1 MSRASSP
8 DTHWD
13 HLETWLG
20 VMTNLFLPDMAGD
33 LQHLSREQLDEDLNR
48 LMTHDPMQSYSHKEW
63 AKLIGGLAHNLIAQA
78 RLNERSNALLEQE
91 IAALKLQ
98 AEEARR
104 NQAQTQHHLD
114 QLLHE
119 TPGQRGTAE
128 ESDPELQEEVERLQK
143 ALEELHL
150 ETGRRERMEKQF
162 REELTGKLQH
172 GEALLARAEI
182 ELKERDAKARACENH
197 LKQARSEITALRQQR
212 DYLKD
217 EVDTVHRELKHS
229 YKLQSELGGDSHPAC
244 ETQESAARLIAN
256 LTADT
261 TTEEPLPRFES
272 KGQQSQKDANALK
285 NDADCQKLL
294 QVLNKFKVTFA
305 KDLLDC
311 DRTKLHQVHSATHP
325 NAPPTF
331 VRQYKTSGTT
341 AAPSHRRLHGI
352 NHMLRVKLNM
362 LKYAPD
368 DLTTPKL
375 VMSQGQKGGEL
386 IYAHDT
392 SCAKHHGTRTTD
404 ETLKQVA
411 HWPSMQQDV
420 AEYVRGCQV
429 CCQVQTANA
438 NHRAPLQHRG
448 VTFPWSVNQKDWTV
462 QFPLMLMANTDT
474 MQEPTRVSPTELVTA
489 WQVTLPLHLYQPGDS
504 SLITAY
510 STHQHLNK
518 LRLQLREQLATQSQ
532 TLQTIC
538 KYWKGIVVV
547 PCTHSFLLI
556 QTVNSMKQLFTVFQ
570 NDFAQN
576 QLVMA
581 LMTDLLREVSFS
593 MDRVAM
599 NRIPQYPMQ
608 TVLDF
613 ATGRP
618 TRTVPAHLANSLGA
632 AILLHVDPKQNEVA
646 VLLNLPSGEPDN
658 ISRPKDKFNVRWWQ
672 CNTHAKKHTSDVIA
686 YHNSNP
692 RLCLAPHFCRCSVTK
707 DFQYFCPNQLFLKN
721 HTEGMG
727 WLLLMIS
734 DTRCPAEAKPRTQV
748 IGTQAKI
755 VGDRLLVHTPT
766 HAATLTYN
774 QYNTTTRVSLPNP
787 STWIQVPLGPI
798 LHLNR
803 LVAYCLS
810 SEEYQSKLEIPSS
823 SRNHHHTLDPGLEL
837 RIDKGGSQLS
847 DSTPID
853 AALHA
858 LSRLPVLTS
867 SPIAQAWTAANTALC
882 LSMAIGYALTLGLA
896 FILFKKMKGMRE
908 SMDKCLLALPRGFKR
923 KPRRGGPKT
932 ENVPNLIE
940 MDSPSEDPKAED
952 Q

>member
-1 MSRASSP
+1 MTCENQCKQAQK
-8 DTHWD
+8 
-13 HLETWLG
+13 G
-20 VMTNLFLPDMAGD
+20 VMAP
-33 LQHLSREQLDEDLNR
+33 
-48 LMTHDPMQSYSHKEW
+48 K
-63 AKLIGGLAHNLIAQA
+63 
-78 RLNERSNALLEQE
+78 
-91 IAALKLQ
+91 
-98 AEEARR
+98 
-104 NQAQTQHHLD
+104 
-114 QLLHE
+114 
-119 TPGQRGTAE
+119 
-128 ESDPELQEEVERLQK
+128 
-143 ALEELHL
+143 
-150 ETGRRERMEKQF
+150 
-162 REELTGKLQH
+162 
-172 GEALLARAEI
+172 
-182 ELKERDAKARACENH
+182 
-197 LKQARSEITALRQQR
+197 QQR
-212 DYLKD
+212 DYVNELDTGYRVLK
-217 EVDTVHRELKHS
+217 S
-229 YKLQSELGGDSHPAC
+229 GLGG
-244 ETQESAARLIAN
+244 ETHITEFPLTSQEALIPKGV
-256 LTADT
+256 
-261 TTEEPLPRFES
+261 ESPLPKTS
-272 KGQQSQKDANALK
+272 SGQEPSPAAVKSNCQELRQAFTQKLSDPASDQRLPAAMNFKRGRLK
-285 NDADCQKLL
+285 NPYTCYSRIQRVYYGAHL
-294 QVLNKFKVTFA
+294 
-305 KDLLDC
+305 
-311 DRTKLHQVHSATHP
+311 P
-325 NAPPTF
+325 NLPITA
-331 VRQYKTSGTT
+331 SGLTT
-341 AAPSHRRLHGI
+341 APNHKRLHGI
-352 NHMLRVKLNM
+352 NHMLRVGLNI
-362 LKYAPD
+362 LKHVPD

-375 VMSQGQKGGEL
+375 VMSQGQKGGKL

-392 SCAKHHGTRTTD
+392 PCAKHHGTRTTD

-411 HWPSMQQDV
+411 HLPSMQQDV

-438 NHRAPLQHRG
+438 NHRSPLQHRG
-448 VTFPWSVNQKDWTV
+448 VTFPWSVNQIDWTV
-462 QFPLMLMANTDT
+462 ELPLMLMAITDT
-474 MQEPTRVSPTELVTA
+474 MQGPTWGSPTEPMTA

-518 LRLQLREQLATQSQ
+518 LHLQLREQLATQSQ

-538 KYWKGIVVV
+538 KYWK
-547 PCTHSFLLI
+547 
-556 QTVNSMKQLFTVFQ
+556 VFQ
-570 NDFAQN
+570 NDFARN

-581 LMTDLLREVSFS
+581 LMTDLLREVSIS

-618 TRTVPAHLANSLGA
+618 TKTVPAHLADSLGA
-632 AILLHVDPKQNEVA
+632 AILLHVDPKQSKVA
-646 VLLNLPSGEPDN
+646 LLLNPPSVETDN
-658 ISRPKDKFNVRWWQ
+658 IYRPKDKVNVRWWQ

-707 DFQYFCPNQLFLKN
+707 DFQYFCPNQLFLRN

-727 WLLLMIS
+727 RLLLMIS

-798 LHLNR
+798 LHLNH

-837 RIDKGGSQLS
+837 RIDKGGSQLN

-853 AALHA
+853 AALQA

-882 LSMAIGYALTLGLA
+882 LSMAIKYALTLGLA

-908 SMDKCLLALPRGFKR
+908 SMDKCLPAPPRVFKR

-932 ENVPNLIE
+932 ENMPNLIE
-940 MDSPSEDPKAED
+940 MDSPSEDPKAKD

>member
-1 MSRASSP
+1 
-8 DTHWD
+8 
-13 HLETWLG
+13 
-20 VMTNLFLPDMAGD
+20 
-33 LQHLSREQLDEDLNR
+33 
-48 LMTHDPMQSYSHKEW
+48 MQ
-63 AKLIGGLAHNLIAQA
+63 G
-78 RLNERSNALLEQE
+78 
-91 IAALKLQ
+91 
-98 AEEARR
+98 
-104 NQAQTQHHLD
+104 
-114 QLLHE
+114 
-119 TPGQRGTAE
+119 
-128 ESDPELQEEVERLQK
+128 
-143 ALEELHL
+143 
-150 ETGRRERMEKQF
+150 
-162 REELTGKLQH
+162 
-172 GEALLARAEI
+172 
-182 ELKERDAKARACENH
+182 
-197 LKQARSEITALRQQR
+197 
-212 DYLKD
+212 
-217 EVDTVHRELKHS
+217 
-229 YKLQSELGGDSHPAC
+229 
-244 ETQESAARLIAN
+244 
-256 LTADT
+256 
-261 TTEEPLPRFES
+261 
-272 KGQQSQKDANALK
+272 
-285 NDADCQKLL
+285 
-294 QVLNKFKVTFA
+294 
-305 KDLLDC
+305 
-311 DRTKLHQVHSATHP
+311 
-325 NAPPTF
+325 
-331 VRQYKTSGTT
+331 
-341 AAPSHRRLHGI
+341 
-352 NHMLRVKLNM
+352 
-362 LKYAPD
+362 
-368 DLTTPKL
+368 
-375 VMSQGQKGGEL
+375 
-386 IYAHDT
+386 
-392 SCAKHHGTRTTD
+392 
-404 ETLKQVA
+404 
-411 HWPSMQQDV
+411 
-420 AEYVRGCQV
+420 
-429 CCQVQTANA
+429 
-438 NHRAPLQHRG
+438 
-448 VTFPWSVNQKDWTV
+448 
-462 QFPLMLMANTDT
+462 
-474 MQEPTRVSPTELVTA
+474 PTRVSPTELVTA
-489 WQVTLPLHLYQPGDS
+489 WQVTLTLHLYQPGDS

-538 KYWKGIVVV
+538 KYWKVIVVV

-556 QTVNSMKQLFTVFQ
+556 KTVNSMKQLFTVFQ
-570 NDFAQN
+570 NDSAQN

-658 ISRPKDKFNVRWWQ
+658 ISRPKDKVNVRWWQ

-707 DFQYFCPNQLFLKN
+707 DFQYFCPNQLFLRN

-727 WLLLMIS
+727 RLLLMIS

-766 HAATLTYN
+766 HAATLTYK

-853 AALHA
+853 AALQA

-882 LSMAIGYALTLGLA
+882 LSMAIGYELTLGLA

-908 SMDKCLLALPRGFKR
+908 SMDKCLPALPRGFKR
-923 KPRRGGPKT
+923 KPRRGGPKM